1 MAEARSIAVLGTG
14 IMGAP
19 MARNL
24 NRAGFAVRVWNRTR
38 AKAEPLA
45 ADGAE
50 VVDTAAHAADG
61 VDFVLTMLGDGDA
74 VESTMTGRG
83 DDGASVLG
91 AMRSDAIWLQ
101 CSTVGIEATERLRQL
116 AADAGVS
123 YVDAPV
129 LGTKKPAEDAKLKVL
144 ASGDDSLRDRCA
156 DVFAAVGQNTQWV
169 GPAGMGSRL
178 KLVMNSW
185 VLAITAAVAEAV
197 ALAERL
203 DLDPALFLST
213 LDGTPTDTPYAHLKG
228 EAMIR
233 RDFTA
238 SFPTGGAA
246 KDASLIVAAATAS
259 GVNADVARAVLD
271 KMRRAADAGHKDDDM
286 AAAYLVTVPS
296 S

>member
-24 NRAGFAVRVWNRTR
+24 VRTGFSVRVWNRTH
-38 AKAEPLA
+38 AKAAPLA

-50 VVDTAAHAADG
+50 VCDTAAQAADG
-61 VDFVLTMLGDGDA
+61 VDFVLTMLGDGAA

-83 DDGASVLG
+83 DNGPNVLET
-91 AMRSDAIWLQ
+91 MRDHSIWLQ
-101 CSTVGIEATERLRQL
+101 CSTVGIDACERLGRL
-116 AADAGVS
+116 ADDAGVS

-129 LGTKKPAEDAKLKVL
+129 LGTRKPAEDAELNVL
-144 ASGDDSLRDRCA
+144 ASGDDALRDRCA
-156 DVFAAVGQNTQWV
+156 EVFAAIGQNTRWL

-185 VLAITAAVAEAV
+185 VLAITSAVAEAV
-197 ALAERL
+197 ALAENL
-203 DLDPALFLST
+203 GLDPALFLST
-213 LDGTPTDTPYAHLKG
+213 LEGSQLDTPYAHLKG

-238 SFPTGGAA
+238 SFPSGGAA
-246 KDASLIVAAATAS
+246 KDATLIVAAATSS
-259 GVNADVARAVLD
+259 GVNADVARAVLQ
-271 KMRRAADAGHKDDDM
+271 KMRRAVDAGHEDDDM
-286 AAAYLVTVPS
+286 SSAYLVTVPS
-296 S
+296 